1 MPGTRQTHNEETCEI
16 LFLEYG
22 MVWSL
27 FYWSLV
33 KFGGQWLLGG
43 RALQVGALR
52 PHFYHFYQQRVHCRT
67 TLPLLSVRCSCY
79 SCTCAAHKYVL
90 GYLHAHTGQFSAVRV
105 NSLSCTC
112 SVQPCL
118 GTTAN
123 SLRGVNFQQ
132 TQTSRKTITNVNYFP
147 KFQNLEPACL
157 PPN

>member
-1 MPGTRQTHNEETCEI
+1 MFGKVWWP
-16 LFLEYG
+16 
-22 MVWSL
+22 MVVGRKSIA
-27 FYWSLV
+27 
-33 KFGGQWLLGG
+33 GGSFATALLPLLS
-43 RALQVGALR
+43 AAC
-52 PHFYHFYQQRVHCRT
+52 VHCRT

-90 GYLHAHTGQFSAVRV
+90 GYLHAHTGQFSVVRV